1 MCDCILQTK
10 VQASDIHGLFHGVN
24 TFMQL
29 MVLCQEGGIPHLQV
43 NDNNTDM
50 LANIMLESFKI
61 FPFTEISIRMYEKEI
76 VITYQLSNCFILLDS

>member
-1 MCDCILQTK
+1 MEILNDTNNEILNITYNLQYILMNCDNRSCNCILQTK

-43 NDNNTDM
+43 NDNNTDT
-50 LANIMLESFKI
+50 LANI
-61 FPFTEISIRMYEKEI
+61 
-76 VITYQLSNCFILLDS
+76 TYFV